1 MFIKFQK
8 IAWLLILFI
17 GLYSCKKEENIEVV
31 EEIQPEEIK
40 APKYEFGFNLDE
52 FNVLTDTIRSG
63 DSFGKLLFESHI
75 GFGKIEEIV
84 QATKDT
90 FDVKRLKIGKRYTIL
105 RSKDS
110 IQKAK
115 YFIYQDGKIDYT
127 VFDFA
132 NDTLIKAYNAK
143 KPTKLVERTASGVI
157 TSSLSESIDDAGLN
171 IYIAHEMADIYAWS
185 IDFFR
190 LQKGDSYKL
199 SFTELYIEDS
209 IYVGV
214 DKIKSVVFTHNKTPF
229 YAFDYKSDVV
239 EGIMDYYDE
248 TGKTLRSQFLKAPV
262 TFSRIS
268 SRYNL
273 KRRIKY
279 YGNRVRPHKGTD
291 FAAAIGTPILATAS
305 GTVIESTRRGGNGK
319 YVKIRHNST
328 YSTQYLH
335 MSRQNVKK
343 GQVVKQGDIIG
354 YIGMT
359 GNTGGPHVCYRFW
372 KNGRQVDPLREKLP
386 SAKPIKEELK
396 ADYLEYIQP
405 LKDQLDAI
413 EYEPIEINKS
423 NN

>member
-1 MFIKFQK
+1 MKMQK
-8 IAWLLILFI
+8 LVWLLILFI
-17 GLYSCKKEENIEVV
+17 GLYSCKKEENVQVV
-31 EEIQPEEIK
+31 EEIQQEEVIV
-40 APKYEFGFNLDE
+40 PKYEFGFNLDD

-75 GFGKIEEIV
+75 GYGKIEEIV

-90 FDVKRLKIGKRYTIL
+90 FNVKKLNIGKRYTIL

-110 IQKAK
+110 LEKAQ
-115 YFIYQDGKIDYT
+115 YFIYQPGKIEYV
-127 VFDFA
+127 VFDFS
-132 NDTLIKAYNAK
+132 NDSIIKAYNARKPVK
-143 KPTKLVERTASGVI
+143 KVERTASGII

-262 TFSRIS
+262 KFSRIS

-291 FAAAIGTPILATAS
+291 FAASIGTPILATAS
-305 GTVIESTRRGGNGK
+305 GTVVESTRRGGNGK

-335 MSRQNVKK
+335 MRNQNVKK
-343 GQVVKQGDIIG
+343 GQVVKQGDVIG
-354 YIGMT
+354 WIGMT

-405 LKDQLDAI
+405 LKEELDSI

>member
-8 IAWLLILFI
+8 IAWLAILFI
-17 GLYSCKKEENIEVV
+17 GLYSCKKEEEPKTPTVIKH
-31 EEIQPEEIK
+31 EIK
-40 APKYEFGFNLDE
+40 IVPKYEFGFNLDE
-52 FNVLTDTIRSG
+52 FDVLVDTIRSG
-63 DSFGKLLFESHI
+63 DSFGKLLFENHI
-75 GFGKIEEIV
+75 DYGKIEEIV

-90 FDVKRLKIGKRYTIL
+90 FDVKRLNIGKRYTIL
-105 RSKDS
+105 RTKDT

-115 YFIYQDGKIDYT
+115 YFIYQPGKIDYV
-127 VFDFA
+127 VFDFS
-132 NDTLIKAYNAK
+132 NDSLSKAYKAK
-143 KPTKLVERTASGVI
+143 KQVKRVERTASGII
-157 TSSLSESIDDAGLN
+157 TSSLSESIDDAGLS

-199 SFTELYIEDS
+199 AFTELYIEDS

-214 DKIKSVVFTHNKTPF
+214 DKIKSAVFTHNKTPF

-262 TFSRIS
+262 KFSRIS
-268 SRYNL
+268 SRYNPN
-273 KRRIKY
+273 RRIKY
-279 YGNRVRPHKGTD
+279 YGYKKRPHLGTD
-291 FAAAIGTPILATAS
+291 FAAPIGTPILATAS
-305 GTVIESTRRGGNGK
+305 GTILESTRRGGNGK

-335 MSRQNVKK
+335 MRKQNVKK
-343 GQVVKQGDIIG
+343 GQTVKQGDVIG
-354 YIGMT
+354 WVGMT
-359 GNTGGPHVCYRFW
+359 GNSGGPHVCYRFW

-396 ADYLEYIQP
+396 ADYLMYIQP
-405 LKDQLDAI
+405 LKEQLDAI
-413 EYEPIEINKS
+413 EFETIEINKS

>member
-1 MFIKFQK
+1 MKMQK
-8 IAWLLILFI
+8 LVWLLILFI
-17 GLYSCKKEENIEVV
+17 GLYSCKKEENVQVV
-31 EEIQPEEIK
+31 EEIQQEEVIV
-40 APKYEFGFNLDE
+40 PKYEFGFNLDD

-75 GFGKIEEIV
+75 GYGKIEEIV

-90 FDVKRLKIGKRYTIL
+90 FNVKKLNIGKRYTIL

-110 IQKAK
+110 LEKAQ
-115 YFIYQDGKIDYT
+115 YFIYQPGKIEYV
-127 VFDFA
+127 VFDFS
-132 NDTLIKAYNAK
+132 NDSIIKAYNARKPVK
-143 KPTKLVERTASGVI
+143 KIERTASGII

-262 TFSRIS
+262 KFSRIS

-291 FAAAIGTPILATAS
+291 FAASIGTPILATAS
-305 GTVIESTRRGGNGK
+305 GTVVESTRRGGNGK

-335 MSRQNVKK
+335 MRNQNVKK
-343 GQVVKQGDIIG
+343 GQVVKQGDVIG
-354 YIGMT
+354 WIGMT

-405 LKDQLDAI
+405 LKEELDSI

>member
-1 MFIKFQK
+1 MKTQK
-8 IAWLLILFI
+8 IIWLLILFI
-17 GLYSCKKEENIEVV
+17 GVCSCKKEESQEVV
-31 EEIQPEEIK
+31 EEVQPEEII
-40 APKYEFGFNLDE
+40 APKYEFGFNLDD
-52 FNVLTDTIRSG
+52 FNVLSDTIRSG

-75 GFGKIEEIV
+75 GYGKIEEIV

-90 FDVKRLKIGKRYTIL
+90 FNVKKLNIGKRYTIL

-110 IQKAK
+110 LEKAQ
-115 YFIYQDGKIDYT
+115 YFIYQPGKIDYV

-132 NDTLIKAYNAK
+132 NDSITKAYKAK
-143 KPTKLVERTASGVI
+143 KPVKKVERTASGVI
-157 TSSLSESIDDAGLN
+157 TSSLSQSIDDAGLS

-199 SFTELYIEDS
+199 TFTELYIEDS

-214 DKIKSVVFTHNKTPF
+214 DKIKSAVFTHNKTPF

-262 TFSRIS
+262 KFSRIS
-268 SRYNL
+268 SRYNPN
-273 KRRIKY
+273 RRIKY
-279 YGNRVRPHKGTD
+279 YGYKKRPHLGTD
-291 FAAAIGTPILATAS
+291 FAAPIGTPILATAS
-305 GTVIESTRRGGNGK
+305 GTVVESTRRGGNGK

-335 MSRQNVKK
+335 MRKQKVKK
-343 GQVVKQGDIIG
+343 GQVVKQGDVIG
-354 YIGMT
+354 WIGMT

-405 LKDQLDAI
+405 LKEELDAI
-413 EYEPIEINKS
+413 QFESIPINKE

>member
-1 MFIKFQK
+1 MKMQK

-17 GLYSCKKEENIEVV
+17 GLYSCKKEEDVQVV
-31 EEIQPEEIK
+31 EEIQLEEIIV
-40 APKYEFGFNLDE
+40 PKYEFGFNLDS

-75 GFGKIEEIV
+75 GYGKIEEIV

-90 FDVKRLKIGKRYTIL
+90 FNVKKLNIGKRYTIL

-110 IQKAK
+110 LEKAQ
-115 YFIYQDGKIDYT
+115 YFIYQPGKIDYV
-127 VFDFA
+127 VFDFS
-132 NDTLIKAYNAK
+132 NDSLVKAYKAK
-143 KPTKLVERTASGVI
+143 KPVKKVERTASGII

-229 YAFDYKSDVV
+229 YAFGYKSDVV

-248 TGKTLRSQFLKAPV
+248 KGKTLRSQFLKAPV
-262 TFSRIS
+262 KFSRIS

-279 YGNRVRPHKGTD
+279 YGNRIRPHKGTD

-305 GTVIESTRRGGNGK
+305 GTVVESTRRGGNGK

-335 MSRQNVKK
+335 MRKQNVKK
-343 GQVVKQGDIIG
+343 GQVVKQGDVIG
-354 YIGMT
+354 WIGMT

-405 LKDQLDAI
+405 LKEQLDAI
-413 EYEPIEINKS
+413 EYDSISINKD

>member
-1 MFIKFQK
+1 MQK
-8 IAWLLILFI
+8 IAWLAILFI
-17 GLYSCKKEENIEVV
+17 GLYSCKKEEDQQVV
-31 EEIQPEEIK
+31 EEDQQEEIIV
-40 APKYEFGFNLDE
+40 PKYEFGFNLDE
-52 FNVLTDTIRSG
+52 FDVLVDTIRSG
-63 DSFGKLLFESHI
+63 DSFGKLLFENHI

-115 YFIYQDGKIDYT
+115 YFIYQDGKVDYT
-127 VFDFA
+127 VFDFS
-132 NDTLIKAYNAK
+132 NDSLIKAYNAK
-143 KPTKLVERTASGVI
+143 KPTKIVERIASGII
-157 TSSLSESIDDAGLN
+157 TSSLSESIDDAGLSN
-171 IYIAHEMADIYAWS
+171 YIAHEMADIYAWS
-185 IDFFR
+185 IDFLR

-199 SFTELYIEDS
+199 TFTELYIEDS

-248 TGKTLRSQFLKAPV
+248 EGKTLRSQFLKMPV
-262 TFSRIS
+262 KFSRIS
-268 SRYNL
+268 SRYN
-273 KRRIKY
+273 KNRRIKY
-279 YGNRVRPHKGTD
+279 YGYKKRPHLGTD
-291 FAAAIGTPILATAS
+291 YAASIGTPILATAS

-335 MSRQNVKK
+335 MRKQNVKK
-343 GQVVKQGDIIG
+343 GQVVKQGDVIG
-354 YIGMT
+354 WIGMT

-405 LKDQLDAI
+405 LKEQLDAI
-413 EYEPIEINKS
+413 EFEPIEINKS